1 MSTERRA
8 SLFQTLSSLTDAV
21 LLCRVA
27 DRWSNLPAS
36 LLETKLGR
44 VITSVSDYTLSA
56 ADCGAVFVSSKT
68 STLNLFLPP
77 ATVGL
82 RYTVYLRSSYRVQVD
97 PQAGESLTHPTTGAL
112 AAACVSNGWM
122 WRAALVTL
130 AASLLGG
137 GVLLTPEIARHLSAG

>member
-21 LLCRVA
+21 LLCRVS

-44 VITSVSDYTLSA
+44 VITSVSDYTLTA
-56 ADCGAVFVSSKT
+56 ADCGAIFVSSKT

-82 RYTVYLRSSYRVQVD
+82 RYTVYLRSSYRVQID

-112 AAACVSNGWM
+112 AAAGKYIWADLSGECLTLCCV
-122 WRAALVTL
+122 AAGEWALLDVKGTWTL
-130 AASLLGG
+130 EA
-137 GVLLTPEIARHLSAG
+137 